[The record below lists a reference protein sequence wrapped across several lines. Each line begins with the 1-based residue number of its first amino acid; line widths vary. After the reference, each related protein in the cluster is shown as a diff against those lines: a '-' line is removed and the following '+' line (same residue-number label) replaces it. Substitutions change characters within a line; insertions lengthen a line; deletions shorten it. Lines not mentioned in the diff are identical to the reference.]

1 MWVIKSTRLI
11 DFLWERGCKP
21 IMECGNIA
29 IYAANA
35 DIRLLLENYYIRY
48 VCIPNK
54 RECL

>member
-1 MWVIKSTRLI
+1 MWCIKSERLI

-21 IMECGNIA
+21 VLEYGSIA
-29 IYAANA
+29 FYASNP
-35 DIRLLLENYYIRY
+35 DIRLLLESYYIRY